1 MAKTKNR
8 SFYIY
13 ITEIFTD
20 KQHTHQNNYGWT
32 TTRYDS
38 LTTLFQLI
46 KDLNL
51 NQKTQKGNDDDKWT
65 LKLDN
70 YQKFDNYSQ
79 GVFSCTADGMHTKL
93 FDNET
98 YITSG
103 NPKALTQNE
112 LMNTTFS
119 LRAKDGLFVISEYQG
134 NIATSGRLAD
144 YLNFYIK
151 YFKDLG
157 QLVTDIEEISFIH
170 CVSDDFLDAVDTNFD
185 RLNQAQ
191 ITLKVPCLPDTS
203 DGFSVLAG
211 EVDDPHI
218 GEITIALH
226 KKDINGLG
234 MNKVVSWFR
243 SLTCKHQATKGIM
256 KGHAKPGMQS
266 KLSLKGINKVYVRTL
281 EANNEGEVLLSK
293 QYDIIEKINNE
304 SPLLF

>member
-20 KQHTHQNNYGWT
+20 NKHTHKDNYGWSKKH
-32 TTRYDS
+32 YDD
-38 LTTLFQLI
+38 LTKLFQLI
-46 KDLNL
+46 KDLEL
-51 NQKTQKGNDDDKWT
+51 QIKTQKGDIDDMWT
-65 LKLDN
+65 MKLDN
-70 YQKFDNYSQ
+70 YQKLDNYSQ

-98 YITSG
+98 YVTSD

-119 LRAKDGLFVISEYQG
+119 LRSKDGLFVISEYKD
-134 NIATSGRLAD
+134 NIATSGRIAD

-151 YFKDLG
+151 YFKNLE
-157 QLVTDIEEISFIH
+157 QLVTDIEELSFIH
-170 CVSDDFLDAVDTNFD
+170 CVSNDFLDAVSSNFD
-185 RLNQAQ
+185 RLNRAQ
-191 ITLKVPCLPDTS
+191 ITLKVPILPDNS
-203 DGFSVLAG
+203 DAFSSLAG

-218 GEITIALH
+218 DEITIVLH
-226 KKDINGLG
+226 KKDVNGLG
-234 MNKVVSWFR
+234 MDKVVSWFR
-243 SLTCKHQATKGIM
+243 SLTQKHQATKGVM
-256 KGHAKPGMQS
+256 TGHAKPGMQS
-266 KLSLKGINKVYVRTL
+266 KLSLNGINKVYIHTL

-304 SPLLF
+304 SPSLL